1 MGRASGNWRHSATL
15 LVNSLNASGD
25 GAGNGF
31 GSGDKQP
38 VSVMKRNSNRH
49 GEMSRR
55 GNVAGSF
62 NRIASSTY
70 FSMTMTE

>member
-1 MGRASGNWRHSATL
+1 
-15 LVNSLNASGD
+15 
-25 GAGNGF
+25 
-31 GSGDKQP
+31 
-38 VSVMKRNSNRH
+38 VMKRNSNRH